1 MINYIK
7 KTSQNKR
14 EYRIFGKSLFIVDP
28 LPSHINM
35 DEIIDSI
42 QGSLSRKHFDNVD
55 VVYVGRFSSFL
66 DRGINAMYLDNAL
79 YITNQ
84 QDNGE
89 DLIDDII
96 HEVAHAVEEKYFGH
110 IYGDGLIERE
120 FLVKRKRLKQILLS
134 HDYNVHDYDFLET
147 SYNSDFD
154 NLLYQKIGY
163 EKLQNLINGLFLS
176 PYAATSMREYFANA
190 FEHVYAFGEAKMTS
204 KISPVVYN
212 KILNLE
218 EMEY

>member
-1 MINYIK
+1 M
-7 KTSQNKR
+7 
-14 EYRIFGKSLFIVDP
+14 FVVDP

-35 DEIIDSI
+35 EEIIDSI
-42 QGSLSRKHFDNVD
+42 QGSISSKHFDHID

-66 DRGINAMYLDNAL
+66 DKDINAMYLDHAL
-79 YITNQ
+79 YITNE

-96 HEVAHAVEEKYFGH
+96 HEVAHAVEEKYFDH

-120 FLVKRKRLKQILLS
+120 FLVKRKRLKQILLAQ
-134 HDYNVHDYDFLET
+134 DYNVHNYNFSEI

-154 NLLYQKIGY
+154 EFLYKKVGY

-190 FEHVYAFGEAKMTS
+190 FEHVYAFGESGMTS
-204 KISPVVYN
+204 KISPVVYK

>member
-1 MINYIK
+1 M
-7 KTSQNKR
+7 
-14 EYRIFGKSLFIVDP
+14 E
-28 LPSHINM
+28 
-35 DEIIDSI
+35 EIIDSI
-42 QGSLSRKHFDNVD
+42 QNSISRKHFDHVD

-66 DRGINAMYLDNAL
+66 DKGINAMYLDHAL

-84 QDNGE
+84 QDSGE

-96 HEVAHAVEEKYFGH
+96 HEVAHAVEEKYFDH

-134 HDYNVHDYDFLET
+134 QDYSVHKYNFSET
-147 SYNSDFD
+147 GYNSDFD
-154 NLLYQKIGY
+154 ELLYNKVGY

-190 FEHVYAFGEAKMTS
+190 YEHVYAYGEAKMTS
-204 KISPVVYN
+204 KISPVVYK

>member
-1 MINYIK
+1 MISYIK

-14 EYRIFGKSLFIVDP
+14 EYRIFGKSLFVVDP
-28 LPSHINM
+28 LPSHIDM
-35 DEIIDSI
+35 EEIIDSI
-42 QGSLSRKHFDNVD
+42 QGSISRKHFDNVD

-66 DRGINAMYLDNAL
+66 DKNINAMYLDNAL
-79 YITNQ
+79 YITNE
-84 QDNGE
+84 QDSGE

-96 HEVAHAVEEKYFGH
+96 HEVAHAVEEKYFDH

-120 FLVKRKRLKQILLS
+120 FLVKRNRLKQILLA
-134 HDYNVHDYDFLET
+134 HDYNVHKYDFSQT
-147 SYNSDFD
+147 IYNSEFD

-190 FEHVYAFGEAKMTS
+190 YEHIYAFGEGKMTS
-204 KISPVVYN
+204 KISPVVYK
-212 KILNLE
+212 KILSLE